1 MFAPA
6 CQSDGS
12 IALLLVSGWFT
23 PKLCVI
29 LGIVLSLPICLFVNA
44 SFGVRYSIESVCC
57 VCGGGLLSEVWM
69 LLWLKSLTCRNE
81 C

>member
-57 VCGGGLLSEVWM
+57 VCGGGAPFGSMDVIVVEKFDL
-69 LLWLKSLTCRNE
+69 
-81 C
+81 

>member
-44 SFGVRYSIESVCC
+44 SFGVRYSSESVCC
-57 VCGGGLLSEVWM
+57 VWWGAPFGSMDVIVVEKFDL
-69 LLWLKSLTCRNE
+69 
-81 C
+81 

>member
-44 SFGVRYSIESVCC
+44 SFGVRYSIESVCV
-57 VCGGGLLSEVWM
+57 VCGGAPFGSMDVIVVEKFDL
-69 LLWLKSLTCRNE
+69 
-81 C
+81 

>member
-44 SFGVRYSIESVCC
+44 SFGVRYSIESVCVVC
-57 VCGGGLLSEVWM
+57 VVGAPFGSMDVIVVEKFDL
-69 LLWLKSLTCRNE
+69 
-81 C
+81 